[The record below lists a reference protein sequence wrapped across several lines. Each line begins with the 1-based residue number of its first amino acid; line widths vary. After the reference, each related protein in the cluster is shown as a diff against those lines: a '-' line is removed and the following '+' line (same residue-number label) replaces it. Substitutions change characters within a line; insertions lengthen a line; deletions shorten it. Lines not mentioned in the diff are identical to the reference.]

1 MSISI
6 TPHLED
12 PDEVPRSVVGL
23 TIELESVRE
32 TDTHRHRKAQLLYV
46 ISGVITV
53 EAAGG
58 VWTVPPH
65 CAIWIPSGIAHV
77 ARSVGRITIGSLYI
91 DPKLAGSLRDG
102 CGILFVQP
110 LLRELL
116 LRFISGP
123 SFYPEGETREERLV
137 SVLLDELQAA
147 PLEPLRLPMPTD
159 RRLRRLAETLIDDP
173 SLRFAIEEWGARV
186 GASNRTLTRLFQRE
200 TGMSFGRWRQQLHIG
215 LALQRLAS
223 GQPVTDVAFDLGY
236 ESASAFIAMFRR
248 MLGTT
253 PARYFTEAA
262 MGDAERGTLKMPQLG
277 GEPEGLRDATP
288 VPGADVVDF
297 GKAARRHTKPQS

>member
-1 MSISI
+1 MTISI
-6 TPHLED
+6 TPDLED

-23 TIELESVRE
+23 TIELASIHE
-32 TDTHRHRKAQLLYV
+32 TEPHRHRKAQLLYV

-53 EAAGG
+53 EASGG
-58 VWTVPPH
+58 MWTVPPH
-65 CAIWIPSGIAHV
+65 CAIWIPSGVAHV
-77 ARSVGRITIGSLYI
+77 ARTSGRILIGSLYI
-91 DPKLAGSLRDG
+91 EPTLAGPLRDE

-123 SFYPEGETREERLV
+123 SLYPQGDTREERLV

-147 PLEPLRLPMPTD
+147 PQEPLHLPMPTD

-173 SLRFAIEEWGARV
+173 SVRFTIEEWGARV
-186 GASNRTLTRLFQRE
+186 GASNRTLTRLFQKE
-200 TGMSFGRWRQQLHIG
+200 TGMSFVRWRQQLHIG

-223 GQPVTDVAFDLGY
+223 GHSVTNITFDLGY
-236 ESASAFIAMFRR
+236 ESPSAFIAMFRR

-253 PARYFTEAA
+253 PARYFSETAV
-262 MGDAERGTLKMPQLG
+262 GDLDRGARKMLQLG
-277 GEPEGLRDATP
+277 GEFDSLADADALP
-288 VPGADVVDF
+288 KADIVHF
-297 GKAARRHTKPQS
+297 QTAARRQSKPH